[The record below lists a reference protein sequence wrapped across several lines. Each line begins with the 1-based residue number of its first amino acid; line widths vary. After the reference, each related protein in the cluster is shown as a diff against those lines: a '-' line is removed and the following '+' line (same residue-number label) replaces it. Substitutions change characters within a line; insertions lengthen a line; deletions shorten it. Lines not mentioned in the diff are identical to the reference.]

1 MKRIR
6 KKKTYFCLAIMSG
19 LSCDRVV
26 RLTDEGVSLG
36 FGLVGGCLLILLDLL
51 KVPGV
56 LEFVVL

>member
-1 MKRIR
+1 
-6 KKKTYFCLAIMSG
+6 MSG